1 MAQGLY
7 CDLTAPGPLG
17 MFGQIL
23 KEADM
28 ANKTVIITGGAR
40 GIGLACAQRFFK
52 DGWRVVIADR
62 DEHAA
67 SEALDALG
75 SGAGKAIAVHC
86 DVSDPLSVHN
96 LVAET
101 LSEYGRIDTLIN
113 NAGIAITG
121 GSLELDVKDFDRV
134 LAVNLRGAFL
144 LSKAVAKHMVETL
157 DNDDDRSGLSMP
169 NLSIINMSSINARM
183 ALPDYL
189 AYCVAKGGLNQLT
202 NAMAIELAPHGI
214 RVNSIGPG
222 SVKTD
227 MLAGVAGDALAMV
240 HSRTPLGR
248 VAQPDEIAGVAA
260 FLAGDDA
267 SYITGECIYVD
278 GGRSALNYI
287 MKSGDADA

>member
-1 MAQGLY
+1 
-7 CDLTAPGPLG
+7 
-17 MFGQIL
+17 MFGADFD
-23 KEADM
+23 KRDDM
-28 ANKTVIITGGAR
+28 AGKTVIITGGAR

-67 SEALDALG
+67 SEALDAVG
-75 SGAGKAIAVHC
+75 ANAGKAIAVNC

-101 LSEYGRIDTLIN
+101 LSEFGRIDCLIN
-113 NAGIAITG
+113 NAGIAMKG
-121 GSLELDVKDFDRV
+121 GSLDLDVADFDRV
-134 LAVNLRGAFL
+134 LSVNLRGAFL

-169 NLSIINMSSINARM
+169 NLSIINMSSVNAKV

-189 AYCVAKGGLNQLT
+189 AYCVAKGGLNQMT
-202 NAMAIELAPHGI
+202 TAMAIELAPHGI
-214 RVNSIGPG
+214 RVNAIGPG

-227 MLAGVAGDALAMV
+227 MLSGVAGEALAMV

-248 VAQPDEIAGVAA
+248 VAQPDEIASVAA

-267 SYITGECIYVD
+267 SYVTGECIYVD
-278 GGRSALNYI
+278 GGRGALNYV
-287 MKSGDADA
+287 MTAKKADED